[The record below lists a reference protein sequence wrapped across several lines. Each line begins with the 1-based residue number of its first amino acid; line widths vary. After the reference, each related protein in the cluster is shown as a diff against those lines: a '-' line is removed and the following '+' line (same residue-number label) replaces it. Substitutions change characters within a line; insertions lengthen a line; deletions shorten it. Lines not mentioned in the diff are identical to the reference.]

1 MNPVPPFQSGP
12 HRILIVDDEEIVL
25 IALRETLIRAG
36 YHVSTANDPLLAL
49 EMLQTQQFAAIISDQ
64 QMPSMLG
71 LDFLSKAKHMQPD
84 ASRMLITAVLSLDT
98 VIEAINRG
106 EIYRFIIKP
115 WLREEL
121 LVTVQNAVQRYEL
134 LCKNSVLQSETK
146 AANEKLKGLNEELT
160 HLNEELEQ
168 RLARE
173 AVQNEQLAN
182 LNEALSKN
190 LARCVELSVQTM
202 QTFYP
207 TLGNQARRAYEI
219 CHSMADVLNL
229 PDGERQQ
236 IEIAAW
242 LHDIGLIGV
251 PRHLIRKWQLEP
263 AELDDAERAL
273 IEQHPALGQELAQFV
288 HHLEGVSELIR
299 SHHERFDGLGYPDR
313 LSRDRIPWLAR
324 LLAVAVA
331 FAESRFE
338 QDEAVQSIRLAA
350 GTAFDPEAVRV
361 FVRAIPKASVPR
373 KEKEVLLSELMPG
386 MVVAK
391 GIYTANGLLLISEG
405 QQLNATYIDKLLNH
419 NRINPINQSLVVYC

>member
-1 MNPVPPFQSGP
+1 MNPGEHNPDRVGPHPLP

-25 IALRETLIRAG
+25 IALRETLVRAG

-49 EMLQTQQFAAIISDQ
+49 EMLQTQPFAAIISDQ

-71 LDFLSKAKHMQPD
+71 LDFLAKAKQMQPD

-134 LCKNSVLQSETK
+134 LGRNTALQNATHAMNQRLTE
-146 AANEKLKGLNEELT
+146 LNR
-160 HLNEELEQ
+160 ELEL
-168 RLARE
+168 RLTRE
-173 AVQNEQLAN
+173 AQQNDQLN
-182 LNEALSKN
+182 QLNDALAKN
-190 LARCVELSVQTM
+190 LARSVELCVQTM

-207 TLGNQARRAYEI
+207 SLGNQARRAFEL
-219 CHSMADVLNL
+219 CHSMAEVLNL
-229 PDGERQQ
+229 PAQQ
-236 IEIAAW
+236 KQQLEIAAW

-273 IEQHPALGQELAQFV
+273 IEHHPILGQELARFGQ
-288 HHLEGVSELIR
+288 HLEGVSDIIR

-313 LSRDRIPWLAR
+313 LSREQIPWLPR

-331 FAESRFE
+331 FAESQLDHE
-338 QDEAVQSIRLAA
+338 DAVQSIRLGS

-361 FVRAIPKASVPR
+361 FVRAIPKAAVPR
-373 KEKEVLLSELMPG
+373 KEREVMLSELAPG
-386 MVVAK
+386 MIIAK

-419 NRINPINQSLVVYC
+419 NRINPINQSLLVYC

>member
-1 MNPVPPFQSGP
+1 MNNGETTHSAP
-12 HRILIVDDEEIVL
+12 HRVLIVDDEEIVL
-25 IALRETLIRAG
+25 IALRETMLRAG
-36 YHVSTANDPLLAL
+36 YHVSTAGDPLLAL
-49 EMLQTQQFAAIISDQ
+49 EMMQTQNFAVIISDQ

-71 LDFLSKAKHMQPD
+71 LDFLSKAKQMQPM

-134 LCKNSVLQSETK
+134 LCKNNVLQNNTL
-146 AANEKLKGLNEELT
+146 ALNEKLT
-160 HLNEELEQ
+160 HLNTELEA

-173 AVQNEQLAN
+173 AEQNEQLN
-182 LNEALSKN
+182 RLNDALAKN
-190 LARCVELSVQTM
+190 LARSIELSVQTM

-207 TLGNQARRAYEI
+207 TLGNQARRAYEV
-219 CHSMADVLNL
+219 CFSMGEVLNL
-229 PDGERQQ
+229 PSDQRQQ
-236 IEIAAW
+236 LQIAAW

-251 PRHLIRKWQLEP
+251 PRHLIRKWQMEP
-263 AELDDAERAL
+263 TELDDAERAL
-273 IEQHPALGQELAQFV
+273 IEHHPLLGQELAGFV
-288 HHLEGVSELIR
+288 HHLQGVRELIR

-313 LSRDRIPWLAR
+313 LAREQIPWLAR

-331 FAESRFE
+331 FAESNFE
-338 QDEAVQSIRLAA
+338 QEDAIQSIRLDS

-361 FVRAIPKASVPR
+361 FVRAIPKAAVPR
-373 KEKEVLLSELMPG
+373 KEKEVLLSELIPG
-386 MVVAK
+386 MVIAK
-391 GIYTANGLLLISEG
+391 GIYTVHGLLLISEG

-419 NRINPINQSLVVYC
+419 NRINPISQSLVVYC